1 MSLDSETSTAAT
13 SGRDWFFPSPSFF
26 RSSSSQYGRR
36 FYSNPKPS
44 SSHPISNRPPAAS
57 ASGIRHR
64 RRVKFARNPTPAP
77 TLAPTQEL
85 PQISDAKNAS
95 KHNLSFLS
103 QFRCHFALATLT
115 IAALLL
121 LLLRNMHLQSQVK
134 KLQGEI
140 LNLNLRLRA
149 FHELDSMNITSSTLL
164 GDHFSSENLRRN
176 LSLFFSFTLLFI
188 PIFIF
193 KYIDYVSK
201 SRFSDNIS
209 EQVSLNK
216 QIAYRVDVFL
226 SVHPYAKPL
235 VLLVATLLLILLGG
249 LALFGVTTE
258 DLAHCLWLSWT
269 YVADS
274 GNHASSQ
281 GSGPRLVAV
290 SISFGGM
297 LIFAMM
303 LGLVS
308 DAISEKFDSLRKG
321 KSEVVEQNHTLIL
334 GWSDKL

>member
-1 MSLDSETSTAAT
+1 MDPWS
-13 SGRDWFFPSPSFF
+13 R
-26 RSSSSQYGRR
+26 
-36 FYSNPKPS
+36 
-44 SSHPISNRPPAAS
+44 
-57 ASGIRHR
+57 
-64 RRVKFARNPTPAP
+64 
-77 TLAPTQEL
+77 
-85 PQISDAKNAS
+85 
-95 KHNLSFLS
+95 
-103 QFRCHFALATLT
+103 
-115 IAALLL
+115 
-121 LLLRNMHLQSQVK
+121 
-134 KLQGEI
+134 
-140 LNLNLRLRA
+140 
-149 FHELDSMNITSSTLL
+149 
-164 GDHFSSENLRRN
+164 ENFKRN
-176 LSLFFSFTLLFI
+176 LALFFSFTLLFI
-188 PIFIF
+188 PLLIF
-193 KYIDYVSK
+193 KYIGFVSK

-226 SVHPYAKPL
+226 SVYPYAKPL
-235 VLLVATLLLILLGG
+235 VLLVATLLLIFLGG

-281 GSGPRLVAV
+281 GIGPRLVAV

-334 GWSDKL
+334 GWSDKLVRF